1 MPTLPGGSVMPLFRR
16 ALIVAITF
24 SVIVPLL
31 PVLGRDNPSSKVR
44 GRIQDYEQARR
55 ALVIYTRNHAQQ
67 ARDAVRETKFFHI
80 IGHERALNG
89 LRCRWDGND
98 RDTLRRMLEE
108 LASSPA
114 IQLIEP
120 DRRVPESQKP

>member
-1 MPTLPGGSVMPLFRR
+1 MPRFRT
-16 ALIVAITF
+16 ALLVAVTF

-55 ALVIYTRNHAQQ
+55 ALVIYTKNHAQQ
-67 ARDAVRETKFFHI
+67 AQDAVRETKYFHV

-98 RDTLRRMLEE
+98 RDKLGRMLEE
-108 LASSPA
+108 LARSPV

>member
-1 MPTLPGGSVMPLFRR
+1 MPWLRPALF
-16 ALIVAITF
+16 VAVAF
-24 SVIVPLL
+24 SVIVPL
-31 PVLGRDNPSSKVR
+31 PSVLGRDNPSTKVR

-55 ALVIYTRNHAQQ
+55 ALVIYTKNHAQQ
-67 ARDAVRETKFFHI
+67 ARDAVRETKYFHVI
-80 IGHERALNG
+80 RHERALNG

-98 RDTLRRMLEE
+98 RDKLGRMLEE
-108 LASSPA
+108 LATSPA